1 MIAQT
6 CGFKDGVDRA
16 GRLRALCSAY
26 GQHDPHE
33 VVAEAVRI
41 IVLERVQMAEL
52 SQHGVQPWVD
62 FVATGNLEAFSNE
75 AAWIRENVK
84 LLLG

>member
-1 MIAQT
+1 
-6 CGFKDGVDRA
+6 
-16 GRLRALCSAY
+16 
-26 GQHDPHE
+26 
-33 VVAEAVRI
+33 
-41 IVLERVQMAEL
+41 MAEL
-52 SQHGVQPWVD
+52 SQQGVQPWVD